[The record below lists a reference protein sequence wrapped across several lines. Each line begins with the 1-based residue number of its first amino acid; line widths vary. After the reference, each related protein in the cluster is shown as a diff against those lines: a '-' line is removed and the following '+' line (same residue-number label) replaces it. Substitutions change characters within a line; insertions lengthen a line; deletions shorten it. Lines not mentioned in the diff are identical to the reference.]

1 MMVVVMMALMVIV
14 VMVMFVVHIVW
25 FNIDYQLYECTP
37 PKSKFTPK

>member
-1 MMVVVMMALMVIV
+1 MMVVVMVTVM
-14 VMVMFVVHIVW
+14 MVMFVAHIVW